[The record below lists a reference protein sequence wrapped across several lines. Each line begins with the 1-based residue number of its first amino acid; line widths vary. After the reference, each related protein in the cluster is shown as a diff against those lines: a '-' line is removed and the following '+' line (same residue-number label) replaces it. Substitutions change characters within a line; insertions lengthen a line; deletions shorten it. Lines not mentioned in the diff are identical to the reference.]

1 MSAISPL
8 VHPDAS
14 APDVSNI
21 NYPARPAKLTR
32 PAPVAQA
39 TVQHKPAKKMRH
51 RIPPIQR
58 LRVMEKYALGTNQT
72 AIARQEGINRETV
85 GRIVKSTEMAAY
97 VEEKR
102 EIWCGLC
109 DIALEVLR
117 QKLKEGDKE
126 VALRILESNGVI
138 PVRGSALNHNIPT
151 AANPNQDMRMNA
163 LRASFAD
170 VMMERAKVF
179 RTPFPEL
186 AEIAEQQN
194 IEVGF
199 DLRGASDE
207 AEQEDEI

>member
-1 MSAISPL
+1 
-8 VHPDAS
+8 
-14 APDVSNI
+14 
-21 NYPARPAKLTR
+21 
-32 PAPVAQA
+32 
-39 TVQHKPAKKMRH
+39 
-51 RIPPIQR
+51 
-58 LRVMEKYALGTNQT
+58 
-72 AIARQEGINRETV
+72 
-85 GRIVKSTEMAAY
+85 MAAY